1 MSFPLFIVVFLPQM
15 TALHFSVAYE
25 RVEHTKMLLHA
36 KASPD
41 CQDSDKKT
49 VLHWAKTNKETTI
62 VSKLLVSIIY
72 FILCFIISCHVTSC
86 HFVSYHVMSCR
97 VTS

>member
-1 MSFPLFIVVFLPQM
+1 M

-41 CQDSDKKT
+41 CQDNDKKT
-49 VLHWAKTNKETTI
+49 VLHWAKTNKDTTI
-62 VSKLLVSIIY
+62 VSKLLVSD
-72 FILCFIISCHVTSC
+72 
-86 HFVSYHVMSCR
+86 FVLIFRNDFTFFVIVHMLL
-97 VTS
+97 